1 MKAAAGRALL
11 LLLVTL
17 LLSRVLSSFGLYLAT
32 EIYIRAIFAMSL
44 GLLMGYAG
52 LTSLGHAAF
61 FGLGAY
67 TVALLGDHMTN
78 SYALVAAAVVVT
90 AVVGFV
96 SGALFT
102 QASQFY
108 FLMITLAFGQ
118 LLYALIWQLKPLTGG
133 ADGRS
138 VRAVLDLGWGPLGD
152 TLSLYYVTAVA
163 LVVVYFGLTL
173 FLASPVGVAIKGT
186 MENELRMRV
195 LGYDTR
201 LYKLIAYTL
210 AAAVGGFAG
219 ALYAFYN
226 GFVDPELVSWLTSG
240 EGVVMVIV
248 GGLGSLLGP
257 VVGSALF
264 VTLQSYIGTFT
275 ERWMLV
281 LGVIFVV
288 FVLVGRGGLVDLAAT
303 AWKGIIRSRRDGAIS
318 KAAVGPQQSA

>member
-152 TLSLYYVTAVA
+152 TLSLYYVTAIAV
-163 LVVVYFGLTL
+163 VVVYFGLTL

-281 LGVIFVV
+281 LGLIFVA
-288 FVLVGRGGLVDLAAT
+288 FVLVGRGGLVDLAA
-303 AWKGIIRSRRDGAIS
+303 AVWKGISRSGRGGAVS
-318 KAAVGPQQSA
+318 KAAAGPEQSV